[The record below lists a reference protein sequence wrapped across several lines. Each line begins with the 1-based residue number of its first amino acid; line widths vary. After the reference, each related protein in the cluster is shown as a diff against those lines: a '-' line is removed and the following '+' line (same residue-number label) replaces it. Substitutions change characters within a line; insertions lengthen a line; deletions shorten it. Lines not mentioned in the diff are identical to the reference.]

1 MAEAKDEGEIVAP
14 GFATRYMG
22 APESGHT
29 RERTP
34 SITASSLPNMK
45 DEKLDLMINTYL
57 EEARTA
63 NFSDLELR
71 RVLYK
76 AGQDTEGRAV
86 FVFTPQCAFADGG
99 SQSRTGEEILRRMF
113 LFFLSRM
120 RDHVKEPYV
129 VVYCHTRMS
138 WFSRKH
144 IQWLRNMYK
153 LLGRDF
159 RKNLKAMYVWKRRV
173 EETRGEECVVCGVVR
188 WCGGVWYEYCTC

>member
-22 APESGHT
+22 GSSPAPT

-45 DEKLDLMINTYL
+45 DEKLDLVINTYL

-76 AGQDTEGRAV
+76 AGQDAEGRAV

-159 RKNLKAMYVWKRRV
+159 RKNLKAMYV
-173 EETRGEECVVCGVVR
+173 EETRGGRNVWCVV
-188 WCGGVWYEYCTC
+188 WCCVGGGVWYCMR